1 MKRLSWNNLRRWAS
15 RKPTTLLLRPRS
27 RALRLEILD
36 VRRMLSGLSPMLGS
50 PAPDNPASDIG
61 SNTSDI
67 DATVAYDTAAAGN
80 YGSVNLTSVGI
91 NNDVIVTADI
101 AGQAGSDIDIIYSSN
116 PGGTLEA
123 TVTFNA
129 DASSSIKVELA
140 TTAWVVESATDIT
153 MGGAGGQVSITADA
167 AGDQYNGLQLTI
179 VNGGADSATYD
190 HANKTITAI
199 VTTPG
204 ATAATDVAAAINYD
218 LGHLFTA
225 AVGTTNSAVSAGT
238 YDFAADSAS
247 NTLGSNGGIIT
258 STANNVIGELNT
270 DADTFAL
277 VTATAGEVSTTGV
290 VTALTDRA
298 YHGTVNTGSASDTNN
313 YLQFL
318 GPDGSSDL
326 NFRFVAN
333 GASQPLSIDLV
344 SNPDTA
350 GYATG
355 VAQSNAGN
363 ASFHVTADNTGE
375 VYSDVSIAL
384 TDDSNVAAP
393 AGSTDP
399 AVVAWDPEN
408 KTITFTGDFD
418 AAAFTANELI
428 NIINNDTVTGPL
440 FTAAVFGYGNGAGLV
455 DVPAVGGSLIM
466 GTMTGGNQYTGV
478 TVNLSTDASGVITTT
493 AADLVTWVDA
503 GGTTLDTLG
512 ISVSHVGTSTGAG
525 LLTAGPMAFGSEN
538 TISTTGF
545 ATTTTANASGVN
557 SQAVITAK
565 TSGADYDN
573 IRVNFHHDYAVT
585 GGFDEYV
592 TYSAITRELNIYI
605 ETGISTLNNVIARLG
620 DAASSAADALFSIQA
635 VAGGTGAGMLN
646 SSDIGGT
653 TSGGLVVDTSIQT
666 GVHLV
671 FEDDVNGLPGDA
683 SGDGTVNEADKAIV
697 SANWQMQSGATWGDG
712 DFNADGRV
720 DDLDATIMAANWGLT
735 LLTATSSLA
744 VTEPEV
750 SYDLDNDGQ
759 IGLGDLAFFAAVY
772 RQQPGITTE
781 SPHAYAADFDRSGTV
796 DLGDLAFFAANYRL
810 GRTNDSI
817 AYPAAPMAALTVAA
831 APASLSGDDR
841 VNDADATVLAQYW
854 LISIEDLDKEDDTH
868 RAVFAAVGASGDL
881 LGLLDE

>member
-1 MKRLSWNNLRRWAS
+1 MIDN
-15 RKPTTLLLRPRS
+15 T
-27 RALRLEILD
+27 D
-36 VRRMLSGLSPMLGS
+36 GS
-50 PAPDNPASDIG
+50 KSI
-61 SNTSDI
+61 
-67 DATVAYDTAAAGN
+67 
-80 YGSVNLTSVGI
+80 SVNLLASAWVALNADEIHIG
-91 NNDVIVTADI
+91 AGWMDI
-101 AGQAGSDIDIIYSSN
+101 AAN
-116 PGGTLEA
+116 
-123 TVTFNA
+123 
-129 DASSSIKVELA
+129 
-140 TTAWVVESATDIT
+140 
-153 MGGAGGQVSITADA
+153 A
-167 AGDQYNGLQLTI
+167 AGDQYNGLTI
-179 VNGGADSATYD
+179 TTQNGGADSATYV
-190 HANKTITAI
+190 HANKEITVTVTIA
-199 VTTPG
+199 G
-204 ATAATDVAAAINYD
+204 ATAASDVAAAINYD

-225 AVGTTNSAVSAGT
+225 ALGAGGDGAVNAATVAATTATTYTAGVDGGT
-238 YDFAADSAS
+238 
-247 NTLGSNGGIIT
+247 IT
-258 STANNVIGELNT
+258 STAMDVIFALNSASG
-270 DADTFAL
+270 DNPGAL
-277 VTATAGEVSTTGV
+277 VTATAGEAATTHT

-326 NFRFVAN
+326 DVRFVAN

-363 ASFHVTADNTGE
+363 ASFTITADNAGE
-375 VYSDVSIAL
+375 AYSDVSIVF
-384 TDDSNVAAP
+384 TDDSNGAA
-393 AGSTDP
+393 SDP
-399 AVVAWDPEN
+399 PVVAWDPEN

-418 AAAFTANELI
+418 AAFFTATELVSR
-428 NIINNDTVTGPL
+428 INNDTVTGPL
-440 FTAAVFGYGNGAGLV
+440 FTAAAFGPGGGFGLV
-455 DVPAVGGSLIM
+455 DVPAAGGSLIM

-503 GGTTLDTLG
+503 GGTGLDTLG

-538 TISTTGF
+538 TISTMGF
-545 ATTTTANASGVN
+545 ATTTTTNASGVN

-573 IRVNFHHDYAVT
+573 IRVNFHHNFNVT
-585 GGFDEYV
+585 AGVDEYV
-592 TYSAITRELNIYI
+592 TYSSITRELNIYI
-605 ETGISTLNNVIARLG
+605 ETGVSTLNNVIARLG
-620 DAASSAADALFSIQA
+620 DPASAAAAALFSFTP
-635 VAGGTGAGMLN
+635 VGTATATLN

-683 SGDGTVNEADKAIV
+683 SGDGTVNEADSAIV
-697 SANWQMQSGATWGDG
+697 SANWQMQTGASWGDG

-720 DDLDATIMAANWGLT
+720 DDLDATIMAANWGKT

-744 VTEPEV
+744 ATEPEV

-759 IGLGDLAFFAAVY
+759 IGLGDLAFFASVY
-772 RQQPGITTE
+772 REKPGVTTE
-781 SPHAYAADFDRSGTV
+781 SPYAYAADFDRSGTV

-817 AYPAAPMAALTVAA
+817 AYPAEVGQSNPAAAMAALTVAA
-831 APASLSGDDR
+831 APASLPGDGR
-841 VNDADATVLAQYW
+841 VNDADATILAQYW
-854 LISIEDLDKEDDTH
+854 MMSVEDLDKAEDAR
-868 RAVFAAVGASGDL
+868 RAVFAAVGAWGDL